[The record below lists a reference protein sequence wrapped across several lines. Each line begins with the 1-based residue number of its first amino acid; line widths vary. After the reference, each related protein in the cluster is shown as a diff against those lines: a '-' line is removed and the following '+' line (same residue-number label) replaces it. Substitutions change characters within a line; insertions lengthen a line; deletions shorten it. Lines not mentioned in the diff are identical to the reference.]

1 MKNYIIMLFV
11 LGISL
16 SCLANKTEKVL
27 PSKQP
32 VKKDH
37 KRPPLSRMRKVNWGW
52 RYFSTLKDSDRAKLL
67 QLQRQDPEQFRKILS
82 EQGELLRRQE
92 IAAFEQLKNK
102 VILWKKTTNKA
113 EKEKIKQEITLQL
126 KQDFLKR
133 LAEHRRHNEELKK
146 RVSRMEEELK
156 TRERKADD
164 IINAQVEG
172 ILNGKIGLIQP
183 GSRPPRRPPMGPPPN
198 AKLGGK

>member
-1 MKNYIIMLFV
+1 M
-11 LGISL
+11 
-16 SCLANKTEKVL
+16 
-27 PSKQP
+27 
-32 VKKDH
+32 
-37 KRPPLSRMRKVNWGW
+37 
-52 RYFSTLKDSDRAKLL
+52 
-67 QLQRQDPEQFRKILS
+67 S

-156 TRERKADD
+156 TRESKADD

-172 ILNGKIGLIQP
+172 ILNGKIGLVQP
-183 GSRPPRRPPMGPPPN
+183 GSRPPRRPPMGPPPK